1 MFKLK
6 FILLLFIAISI
17 DVYAQKL
24 TPDEKIVFNEIVFKR
39 RKAGEYETLSKWVVP
54 IRYKIYGDTSLYLV
68 KEVDSFFNQ
77 IRKLTELD
85 IKKATSDTEENYQIV
100 FGNNPEDFESYTLSK
115 TPLTS
120 PGSYRIKSTKLS
132 EIYWGQNLIN
142 IKKFGN
148 RANAKNFFRRNIIK
162 TLGFLNNSKLAP
174 NSVFTILNSNL
185 VKLDEFDGHI
195 ISALYLQAIKP
206 GMTPDEVDKILS
218 P

>member
-1 MFKLK
+1 MLRKSSLFC
-6 FILLLFIAISI
+6 FALFITFSAT
-17 DVYAQKL
+17 AQKL
-24 TPDEKIVFNEIVFKR
+24 TPEEKTVFNEVVFKR

-54 IRYKIYGDTSLYLV
+54 VRYKIYGDTSLYLV

-77 IRKLTELD
+77 IRKLTALD
-85 IKKATSDTEENYQIV
+85 IKKAASDTEENYQIV
-100 FGNNPEDFESYTLSK
+100 FGNKPEDFESYTLSK

-120 PGSYRIKSTKLS
+120 PGSYRIRSTKSS